1 MCQASYRY
9 WEPNSEPGG
18 MNPAPTELK
27 AGRGR
32 EGASSRQGL
41 AGRSSGNW
49 LFHLFVSVSDVL
61 LWAGTHRGRRTPG
74 FILAYGT

>member
-1 MCQASYRY
+1 MV
-9 WEPNSEPGG
+9 
-18 MNPAPTELK
+18 PAPTELK

-32 EGASSRQGL
+32 GRASSRQGL
-41 AGRSSGNW
+41 AGRPW

-61 LWAGTHRGRRTPG
+61 LWAGTHRGRTLG